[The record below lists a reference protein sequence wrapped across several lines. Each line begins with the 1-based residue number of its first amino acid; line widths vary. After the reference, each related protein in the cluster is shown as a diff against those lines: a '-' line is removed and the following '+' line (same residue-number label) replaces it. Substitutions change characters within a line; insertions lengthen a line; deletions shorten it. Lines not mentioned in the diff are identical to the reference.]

1 VLQGPVA
8 EPREQDVGRRAC
20 KIVSKTKHEKFQLGV
35 RSTEEAPHEA
45 GTAAERALKA
55 VRKAA

>member
-1 VLQGPVA
+1 MRVI
-8 EPREQDVGRRAC
+8 DFVG
-20 KIVSKTKHEKFQLGV
+20 L
-35 RSTEEAPHEA
+35 TEEAPHEA